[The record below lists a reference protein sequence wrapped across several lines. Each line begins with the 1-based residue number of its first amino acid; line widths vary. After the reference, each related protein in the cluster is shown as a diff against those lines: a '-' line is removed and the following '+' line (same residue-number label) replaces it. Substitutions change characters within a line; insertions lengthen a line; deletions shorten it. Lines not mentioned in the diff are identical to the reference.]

1 MKNNK
6 KQIKQEGIFDVAD
19 RFVTKFFDGLSTG
32 AANQII
38 KKAEAAKLP
47 PDVIQ
52 QMERMELEAEKFRK
66 LLKKL

>member
-47 PDVIQ
+47 PDVIE
-52 QMERMELEAEKFRK
+52 QMERMRLDAEKFRK

>member
-6 KQIKQEGIFDVAD
+6 KEIKQEGIFDVAD

-47 PDVIQ
+47 PDVIE
-52 QMERMELEAEKFRK
+52 QMERMRLDAEKFRK

>member
-6 KQIKQEGIFDVAD
+6 KEIKQEGIFDVAD

-47 PDVIQ
+47 PDVIEQ
-52 QMERMELEAEKFRK
+52 IERMRLDAEKFRK